1 MDDVLG
7 VALVV
12 SKTSLSL
19 LRSAAIA
26 AFQLFLPALFLSF
39 STVFLQVVFCL
50 CLSFRPSGFHPN
62 AMTRSITPLRLYESC

>member
-1 MDDVLG
+1 MDVVLG
-7 VALVV
+7 VAVVV

-26 AFQLFLPALFLSF
+26 AFQLFLAALFLSF

-50 CLSFRPSGFHPN
+50 RLAFRPSGFHLN
-62 AMTRSITPLRLYESC
+62 AMTRSITPPLLYESC

>member
-1 MDDVLG
+1 MDDALG
-7 VALVV
+7 VAVVV

-19 LRSAAIA
+19 LYSTAIA
-26 AFQLFLPALFLSF
+26 VFQHFFPALFLSF